1 MKIVS
6 AIVISSL
13 LIFSGSAIAADDGK
27 IYKEKCSMC
36 HGPQGAGTPMG
47 PSIKGN
53 EFITKGK
60 ADEIRK
66 VILEGRTGSSKKYPK
81 ISMDMPKLPM
91 PDAEVDALIIF
102 LKGDLQ
108 K

>member
-1 MKIVS
+1 MKVTS
-6 AIVISSL
+6 VIVISSL
-13 LIFSGSAIAADDGK
+13 LIFSGSAIAADGGN

-36 HGPQGAGTPMG
+36 HGSKGEGTPMS

-60 ADEIRK
+60 AEEIRK
-66 VILEGRTGSSKKYPK
+66 VILEGRTGASKKYPK
-81 ISMDMPKLPM
+81 IPIDMPKMPM
-91 PDAEVDALIIF
+91 PDADVDALVTF

>member
-1 MKIVS
+1 MKALSVI
-6 AIVISSL
+6 IISSL
-13 LIFSGSAIAADDGK
+13 LIFSGSAIAADGGK

-60 ADEIRK
+60 TDEIRK

-81 ISMDMPKLPM
+81 ITMDMPKMAM
-91 PDAEVDALIIF
+91 PDADVDALTTF
-102 LKGDLQ
+102 LQGDLQ

>member
-1 MKIVS
+1 MKVTS
-6 AIVISSL
+6 VIVISSL
-13 LIFSGSAIAADDGK
+13 LIFSGSAIAADGGK

-36 HGPQGAGTPMG
+36 HGPKGTGTPMG

-60 ADEIRK
+60 AEEIRK
-66 VILEGRTGSSKKYPK
+66 VILEGRTGASKKYPK
-81 ISMDMPKLPM
+81 IPIDMPKMPM
-91 PDAEVDALIIF
+91 PDADVDALVIF
-102 LKGDLQ
+102 LQGDLQ